1 MAALEIMLPCPTLPA
16 LQLKLVFVIERIHD
30 HPQLPDLAVSQPAPV
45 AHLQAEL
52 RTDRSKRAET
62 DRGSSLCL
70 CQSRQNETF
79 CRYFKKA
86 PPRLPRGF
94 LAEAVSFVP
103 IKKLPTSANV
113 GLS

>member
-1 MAALEIMLPCPTLPA
+1 MAALEIMLPCPLPA
-16 LQLKLVFVIERIHD
+16 LQLKLMFVIERIHD

-45 AHLQAEL
+45 AHLRAEL

-94 LAEAVSFVP
+94 LAEAVSFAP